1 MTFRYMGWWLLAVCF
16 STTVT
21 AQEMAPKS
29 ASGVSLEHGPDLAM
43 CSPNGLAVGGF
54 DVLSYRDPGG
64 PIAGDPEISAEY
76 DGQRYL
82 FTTATNR
89 DRFLDDPQRYVPA
102 YNGFCAITL
111 SFGRVTCPDYRN
123 FKIEGDRL
131 LLFEVT
137 GFTNGRTLWNSD
149 STTFRE
155 RADLNFERLLELN

>member
-1 MTFRYMGWWLLAVCF
+1 MALQYVGWLVLSLALA
-16 STTVT
+16 TTVA

-29 ASGVSLEHGPDLAM
+29 TSGVSLEHGPDLEM
-43 CSPNGLAVGGF
+43 CSPDGLAVGGY
-54 DVLSYRDPGG
+54 DVLSYRDAGG
-64 PIAGDPEISAEY
+64 PVPGDPEISAEF

-82 FTTATNR
+82 FATPANR
-89 DRFLDDPQRYVPA
+89 DRFLQDPERYVPA
-102 YNGFCAITL
+102 YSGFCAITL

-123 FKIEGDRL
+123 FKIEDDRL

-155 RADLNFERLLELN
+155 RADLNYERLLELN

>member
-1 MTFRYMGWWLLAVCF
+1 MTFRYVGWWVLAVCF
-16 STTVT
+16 ATTVT

-43 CSPNGLAVGGF
+43 CSPDGLAVGGF

-64 PIAGDPEISAEY
+64 PVAGDPEFNAEH

-82 FTTATNR
+82 FATATNR

-123 FKIEGDRL
+123 FKLEDDRL

-149 STTFRE
+149 SATFRE

>member
-1 MTFRYMGWWLLAVCF
+1 MAFRHVGCLVIALSLA
-16 STTVT
+16 TPLA

-43 CSPNGLAVGGF
+43 CSPDGLAVGGF
-54 DVLSYRDPGG
+54 DVLSYREAGG
-64 PIAGDPEISAEY
+64 PVAGDTEISADF

-82 FTTATNR
+82 FTTQANR
-89 DRFLDDPQRYVPA
+89 DRFLEDPERFVPA

-123 FKIEGDRL
+123 FKIEDDRL

-155 RADLNFERLLELN
+155 RADLNYERLLELN